1 MLLWIV
7 KKLKKFPFAYPVA
20 TLRDANWYV
29 IATIAVAANP
39 SRTMFNTTLQ
49 CGTTRDPKRL
59 RPQFR

>member
-39 SRTMFNTTLQ
+39 SRTMFNLVLQ
-49 CGTTRDPKRL
+49 LANRVA
-59 RPQFR
+59 